1 MGRMTSPKTTTHSP
15 SSSEATAPAEPTD
28 VFSGHPALL
37 AHGHDVTLYAKKVV
51 SGEILAG
58 VYTRLACQRHLNDL
72 ERSKSDDYPY
82 YFDPLEAGRICF
94 WLELMPHVDG
104 NWGSETIILDLSQKF
119 TFGSIFGW
127 RRKADG
133 LRRFTRAYISKARKN
148 AKTTELAGVGLY
160 MLRMDGEQGA
170 QVYNGANKLEQA
182 MLLFDPAKAMV
193 EKQPKL
199 FKRLGIVKR
208 GEKALWH
215 KASNSR
221 WRPVSRKPGD
231 GGGASCFIQDEY
243 HEAPDDRLSEQMVQ
257 GQGARKQPLDIKI
270 TTAGDNIGGPC
281 YKYELQMMKVLEGTI
296 SRERTF
302 CIIYAPDLKPY
313 VDPFGV
319 EQPADDW
326 TSIQAARKANPLW
339 GISVD
344 PEGYQTAL
352 EEAIQEPSKQGPHKT
367 KRLNIWCN
375 ALNGFY
381 DMQKWN
387 ALADP
392 TLKIEDFADQDCVE
406 GLDLA
411 SKLDL
416 CAAVDVFM
424 REGIGIN
431 PDTKELSLVD
441 HYYVFCRSYLPS
453 SVANKPESH
462 DYRTWRDQGW
472 LTVTP
477 GDITDYGF
485 ILRDLLKSA
494 ESHNLR
500 EVDFDQREAGFLLQE
515 FEKVHGDVTLFEV
528 PQNTP
533 TLSEPMKWLQSLV
546 VSNRIHHDGNPVLA
560 WAISNVVAKPDAN
573 ENVFPRKAKDELKID
588 PHSALLNAMVRVRDV
603 LSQPAPAPPEVE
615 VWS

>member
-1 MGRMTSPKTTTHSP
+1 MW
-15 SSSEATAPAEPTD
+15 
-28 VFSGHPALL
+28 V
-37 AHGHDVTLYAKKVV
+37 
-51 SGEILAG
+51 
-58 VYTRLACQRHLNDL
+58 RLACQRHLNDL
-72 ERSKSDDYPY
+72 ERSKIDDYPY
-82 YFDPLEAGRICF
+82 YFDVEAAGRICF

-104 NWGSETIILDLSQKF
+104 NWGSPTIVLDLSQKF

-127 RRKADG
+127 KRKADD

-148 AKTTELAGVGLY
+148 AKTTELAGIGLY

-193 EKQPKL
+193 EARPEL
-199 FKRLGIVKR
+199 FKKLGIVKR

-243 HEAPDDRLSEQMVQ
+243 HEAPDDKLSDQMVQ

-281 YKYELQMMKVLEGTI
+281 YKYELQMQKVLEGTI
-296 SRERTF
+296 VRERTF
-302 CIIYAPDLKPY
+302 CIIYTIDTKPY
-313 VDPFGV
+313 TDPFGV
-319 EQPADDW
+319 ERQADDW
-326 TSIQAARKANPLW
+326 TSLEAAPKANPLW
-339 GISVD
+339 GQAVD

-352 EEAIQEPSKQGPHKT
+352 EEAIQEPDKQGPHKT
-367 KRLNIWCN
+367 KRLNIWTN

-387 ALADP
+387 ALADCS
-392 TLKIEDFADQDCVE
+392 LKIEDFAEWECVA

-416 CAAVDVFM
+416 CAMVWVFR
-424 REGIGIN
+424 REGVGTD
-431 PDTKELSLVD
+431 PETGELCLVD
-441 HYYVFCRSYLPS
+441 HYYVFCKSYLPS
-453 SVANKPESH
+453 AVASKKENT
-462 DYRTWRDQGW
+462 DYRTWAEQGW
-472 LTVTP
+472 LTVTS
-477 GDITDYGF
+477 GNITDYSF

-494 ESHNLR
+494 ETHVVR
-500 EVDFDQREAGFLLQE
+500 EVDFDQREAGFLMQE
-515 FEKVHGDVTLFEV
+515 FEKVEGDETTFEI
-528 PQNTP
+528 PQNVA

-546 VSNRIHHDGNPVLA
+546 VDGRIHHDGNPVLS
-560 WAISNVVAKPDAN
+560 WAMSNVVAKADAN
-573 ENVFPRKAKDELKID
+573 ENVFPRKATDAQKID

-603 LSQPAPAPPEVE
+603 LTQPPPAAPEVM